1 MAKKAATPATIT
13 LKHLAAALAEEH
25 DLSKKA
31 AEAILTDMVGKI
43 AKHLKKG
50 ERVRIVGLGI
60 LQVRKRAARTGP
72 QPRHRRAD
80 PDQGQQEGRLPRR
93 QGTQGSR
100 LSRRSPIAPKAPF
113 RRGPG
118 MALFC
123 YRALPLPS
131 FSDRHAGLA
140 LTFTH
145 DVTERF
151 LRYVVIDTQSDP
163 ASPTC
168 PSTEKQKNLGRLLA
182 SELQAIGLTDAHL
195 DEHGYVYATIPANT
209 DKKVPVI
216 CFCSHMDTS
225 PDCTGANVKPQI
237 VRNYQGGD
245 IVLPADPTQVIRAA
259 DHPALADQIG
269 HDIITTDGT
278 TLLGAD
284 NKAGL
289 AEIMDAARFLVQN
302 PDIKH
307 GTIKILFT
315 PDEEIGR
322 GVDKVDLKK
331 LGADFAY
338 TMDGETAGNIEDET
352 FSADGATITIEG
364 VSTHPGFAKG
374 KMEHAIKIAAA
385 IVDRLPRDTCSPETT
400 EGKEG
405 FLHPI
410 GITGALEKATI
421 GFIVRDFTDEGLQQ
435 KEALLEGIV
444 KEVMKDYPRST
455 YRMEVKAQYRN
466 MKQVI
471 DRHPE
476 TVDYAIEAIRRAGLT
491 PVRSSIRGGTDG
503 SRLSFMGLP
512 CPNIFA
518 GEHAFHSRLEWVSRQ
533 DMEKAAETI
542 VHLAMIWEE
551 RA

>member
-1 MAKKAATPATIT
+1 MPT
-13 LKHLAAALAEEH
+13 LA
-25 DLSKKA
+25 
-31 AEAILTDMVGKI
+31 
-43 AKHLKKG
+43 
-50 ERVRIVGLGI
+50 
-60 LQVRKRAARTGP
+60 
-72 QPRHRRAD
+72 
-80 PDQGQQEGRLPRR
+80 
-93 QGTQGSR
+93 
-100 LSRRSPIAPKAPF
+100 
-113 RRGPG
+113 
-118 MALFC
+118 
-123 YRALPLPS
+123 
-131 FSDRHAGLA
+131 FSH
-140 LTFTH
+140 T
-145 DVTERF
+145 VTERF
-151 LRYVVIDTQSDP
+151 LRYVRIDTQSDP

-168 PSTEKQKNLGRLLA
+168 PSTEKQKDLGRLLA
-182 SELQAIGLTDAHL
+182 SELQEMGLHDAHL
-195 DEHGYVYATIPANT
+195 DAHGYVYATIPANT
-209 DKKVPVI
+209 DKRVPVI

-225 PDCTGANVKPQI
+225 PDCSGKHVKPQ
-237 VRNYQGGD
+237 VLRDYRGGD
-245 IVLPADPTQVIRAA
+245 IVLPTDPTQVIRAA
-259 DHPALADQIG
+259 ENPALADQIG

-289 AEIMDAARFLVQN
+289 AEIMDAAHFLLQN
-302 PDIKH
+302 PHIKH

-331 LGADFAY
+331 LGADYAY

-352 FSADGATITIEG
+352 FSADGVKITIDG

-385 IVDRLPRDTCSPETT
+385 IVDRLPKDTCSPETT
-400 EGKEG
+400 EGKQG

-410 GITGALEKATI
+410 AVSGTLERATLD
-421 GFIVRDFTDEGLQQ
+421 FIVRDFADEGLQE
-435 KEALLEGIV
+435 KEALLEGII
-444 KEVMKDYPRST
+444 KEVIKDYPRST
-455 YRMEVKAQYRN
+455 SRMEIKPQYRN

-476 TVDYAIEAIRRAGLT
+476 IVDYAMEAIRRAGLT
-491 PVRSSIRGGTDG
+491 PKKSSIRGGTDG

-533 DMEKAAETI
+533 DMEKAVQTI

>member
-1 MAKKAATPATIT
+1 LRHSGAA
-13 LKHLAAALAEEH
+13 
-25 DLSKKA
+25 
-31 AEAILTDMVGKI
+31 
-43 AKHLKKG
+43 
-50 ERVRIVGLGI
+50 
-60 LQVRKRAARTGP
+60 RAAIRNDASSIVLFSGFT
-72 QPRHRRAD
+72 AV
-80 PDQGQQEGRLPRR
+80 LIV
-93 QGTQGSR
+93 S
-100 LSRRSPIAPKAPF
+100 SPL
-113 RRGPG
+113 R
-118 MALFC
+118 
-123 YRALPLPS
+123 
-131 FSDRHAGLA
+131 
-140 LTFTH
+140 FTH
-145 DVTERF
+145 TVTERF

-182 SELQAIGLTDAHL
+182 AELQTMGIRDAHL
-195 DEHGYVYATIPANT
+195 DEYGYVYATISATT
-209 DKKVPVI
+209 DKQVPVI

-225 PDCTGANVKPQI
+225 PDCTGKDVKPQI
-237 VRNYQGGD
+237 LRNYRGGD
-245 IVLPADPTQVIRAA
+245 IVLPADPTQIIRAA
-259 DHPALADQIG
+259 EHPALEDQIG
-269 HDIITTDGT
+269 NDIVTTDGT

-289 AEIMDAARFLVQN
+289 AEIMDAAHFLINN
-302 PDIKH
+302 PQIKH

-322 GVDKVDLKK
+322 GVDKADLKK

-338 TMDGETAGNIEDET
+338 TMDGESAGNIEDET
-352 FSADGATITIEG
+352 FSADGAVISIEG
-364 VSTHPGFAKG
+364 VSTHPGYARG

-385 IVDRLPRDTCSPETT
+385 IVDRLPKDSCSPETT
-400 EGKEG
+400 QGKQG

-410 GITGALEKATI
+410 GISGALEKATLS
-421 GFIVRDFTDEGLQQ
+421 FIVRDFTDAGLKD

-444 KEVMKDYPRST
+444 KDVMKDFLRSS
-455 YRMEVKAQYRN
+455 YRLEITPQYRN
-466 MKQVI
+466 MKQII
-471 DRHPE
+471 DRHPQLI
-476 TVDYAIEAIRRAGLT
+476 DNAMEAIRRAGLK

-533 DMEKAAETI
+533 DMEKAMQTI